1 MELKLCAGL
10 AMISNCILL
19 NVNQMKMKREEHF
32 LSLNFCA
39 IKETHFSVLLQWV
52 TCDVAEMMCSTQL
65 SCTCFIIPSPH
76 GGTSAVYVQVTYIN
90 RHRPF
95 VYKLTKGQTSSARK
109 YIEMPS
115 MLSAGQKSF
124 ESIRCQAKHLQ
135 KNKDFQHRF
144 TTLFR
149 AGWKGSLESWW
160 RWWIFTKELWSCSD
174 ASIVPTPITVRRL
187 PCQSCLKS
195 ECWSDE
201 HVSVNPDQTHTR
213 QEAR

>member
-1 MELKLCAGL
+1 MSIRWKWSVRT
-10 AMISNCILL
+10 I
-19 NVNQMKMKREEHF
+19 F
-32 LSLNFCA
+32 SLNFCA
-39 IKETHFSVLLQWV
+39 IKETNLSVLSQWV
-52 TCDVAEMMCSTQL
+52 TCRTCSQDNAAL
-65 SCTCFIIPSPH
+65 SCTCFISPSPH
-76 GGTSAVYVQVTYIN
+76 GGTSTVFVQVTYQ
-90 RHRPF
+90 HRPF
-95 VYKLTKGQTSSARK
+95 VYKLTKGQTSYRK
-109 YIEMPS
+109 YIEMHS

-124 ESIRCQAKHLQ
+124 KFVRCQAKHLQ

-149 AGWKGSLESWW
+149 AGWKGSLESWR